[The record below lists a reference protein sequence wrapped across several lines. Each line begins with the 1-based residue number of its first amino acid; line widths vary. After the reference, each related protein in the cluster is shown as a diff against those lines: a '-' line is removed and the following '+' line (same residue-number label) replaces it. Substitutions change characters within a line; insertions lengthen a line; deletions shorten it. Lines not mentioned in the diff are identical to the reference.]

1 MRATTHWSGKRE
13 ELVRTQEK
21 KGGRSPHSL
30 EHAEFGAGQGAGK
43 SEPVG
48 THQGERGRREE
59 DASGGVAGGWGS
71 SNGYGSGSEGKT
83 EEDITD
89 QITE

>member
-1 MRATTHWSGKRE
+1 MGRNRRVKSVRESRKRKRMRATTHWSGKRE

-48 THQGERGRREE
+48 AHQ
-59 DASGGVAGGWGS
+59 
-71 SNGYGSGSEGKT
+71 
-83 EEDITD
+83 
-89 QITE
+89 